1 MSGPRLLPFPAK
13 GRIFYCAPALMI
25 ATHLA
30 PKIASSGAAMS
41 NVLRRRS
48 WVHVTLSDKTLMPFG
63 TAIDGGA
70 AILTKA
76 VLRWRRVRG
85 TIRDDGTGTT
95 GQGRPGT

>member
-1 MSGPRLLPFPAK
+1 MYRGQLVMYYVFEFWNLQTRVQL
-13 GRIFYCAPALMI
+13 
-25 ATHLA
+25 
-30 PKIASSGAAMS
+30 
-41 NVLRRRS
+41 
-48 WVHVTLSDKTLMPFG
+48 LMPFG